1 VASGTYFT
9 VTTILKLTPAL
20 LLHRQFWLPSFRQ
33 HRRHKRPIPIGA
45 ACAPNEILLVSTPSS
60 CPLSKRFEL

>member
-20 LLHRQFWLPSFRQ
+20 LLHRHFS
-33 HRRHKRPIPIGA
+33 A
-45 ACAPNEILLVSTPSS
+45 AYLQAA
-60 CPLSKRFEL
+60 